1 MTVGCSVQNA
11 NSFPTRRTPF
21 SSYTPMRTAS
31 ILTQPDAWSNEN
43 CTIVNRN
50 CHNWRDQPSP
60 SSENYPPAGWEPRQT
75 GKTKSTTLPN
85 HRQSS
90 PHRAIHM
97 LKEQYH
103 VSPHNRIEAWKHA
116 MDKCMSKWAQGRR
129 DMIYSRHETTH
140 NHQSGI
146 IATQPES
153 YPHTLILLSTNPLLL
168 PTKPIKNQMRRTTS
182 RNRPTLLF
190 RQRKRHLTAASRIRH
205 SGSFQRDAAPAR

>member
-1 MTVGCSVQNA
+1 MPTHFWREDPLFRPIPQWELPLFWPS
-11 NSFPTRRTPF
+11 PTRGA
-21 SSYTPMRTAS
+21 MRTAPSS
-31 ILTQPDAWSNEN
+31 IV
-43 CTIVNRN
+43 IVII
-50 CHNWRDQPSP
+50 DETSTP

-75 GKTKSTTLPN
+75 GETKSTTPPN

-90 PHRAIHM
+90 PYWAIHM

-153 YPHTLILLSTNPLLL
+153 YPHTLILLSTTPLQL
-168 PTKPIKNQMRRTTS
+168 PTKPSKNQMRTNTTP
-182 RNRPTLLF
+182 NRPTLLF